1 MLQQVTCLLQH
12 TVPQRADDDYHI
24 VYEDGD
30 EEDVDVVEF
39 RRSMLP
45 VHTHQTAG
53 TDLFRVKVF
62 LFSVL
67 K

>member
-39 RRSMLP
+39 STRIRRRA
-45 VHTHQTAG
+45 QTS
-53 TDLFRVKVF
+53 FE
-62 LFSVL
+62 
-67 K
+67 